1 MRFLATKLPGA
12 FVIEP
17 EPVKDARGSFTRTF
31 CAREFQEHGLETVF
45 VQCSTS
51 FSARRGTTR
60 GLHYQLSPA
69 CEAKLI
75 RCTAGTLH
83 DVIVDLRPD
92 SPAYLQHISVELTA
106 RNRRSLYVP
115 KMFAHG
121 FQTLEDGTEVLYQIS
136 EFYAQD
142 KATGLRFDDPK
153 LGIHWP
159 VEVSC
164 ISEKDQNWPL
174 LK

>member
-17 EPVKDARGSFTRTF
+17 EPVEDARGLFARTF
-31 CAREFQEHGLETVF
+31 CAREFKEHGLETVF

-51 FSARRGTTR
+51 FSAQRGTLR
-60 GLHYQLSPA
+60 GLHYQLPPA
-69 CEAKLI
+69 CEVKLI
-75 RCTAGTLH
+75 RCTAGAIH

-106 RNRRSLYVP
+106 RNRRALYVP
-115 KMFAHG
+115 QMFAHG
-121 FQTLEDGTEVLYQIS
+121 FQALEDGTEVLYQIS
-136 EFYAQD
+136 EYYTPD
-142 KATGLRFDDPK
+142 KATGMCFDDPK
-153 LGIHWP
+153 LGIQWP
-159 VEVSC
+159 LEVSC
-164 ISEKDQNWPL
+164 ISDKDQKWPL